1 MALNL
6 EKVFGSEALGEYT
19 FIERLKIRLISR
31 AFITV
36 IGLIGRTLRF
46 EIEDQSLVDES
57 LQGGKL
63 PIYCFWHERIL
74 ASTYFFRNRKIIVMT
89 SQSFDGECIARTIIN
104 FGYGA
109 ARGSSSW
116 GGGGALIDMIKFMK
130 EGFPGAFTVDG
141 PRGPRYEAK
150 PGPCILAKKT
160 GNPLVPF
167 VIEAESC
174 WKTRSWDRLQI
185 PKPFSRA
192 RMIYGKPIFVMQD
205 ATDDEIETAR
215 LELQNELMRL
225 VDEGHRWKEGRTD
238 SV

>member
-6 EKVFGSEALGEYT
+6 EKVFGNEALGEYS

-46 EIEDQSLVDES
+46 QIQDQSRVDES

-63 PIYCFWHERIL
+63 PIYCFWHDRIL
-74 ASTYFFRNRKIIVMT
+74 ASTYFFRNQKIIVMT

-109 ARGSSSW
+109 ARGSSSR
-116 GGGGALIDMIKFMK
+116 GGVGALIDMIKFMK
-130 EGFPGAFTVDG
+130 EGFPGAFTIDG

-150 PGPCILAKKT
+150 SGPCILAKKT

-167 VIEAESC
+167 VIEVESC
-174 WKTRSWDRLQI
+174 WKTRSWDLLQI

-192 RMIYGKPIFVMQD
+192 KMIYGKPIFVTQD

-215 LELQNELMRL
+215 MELQNELMRL